1 MFPMPIHGRIL
12 PCQKLPPYHIPVRFL
27 SLSCGR
33 FFDRKRFFP
42 QHAPSFFSL
51 KIKIPIYID
60 SPDEDDNGAPQETL
74 EPAKQK
80 LRVLLDRKQRGGKE
94 VTLVTGFVGLDAD
107 LESLGKALKNKC
119 GVGGS
124 TKNGEIL
131 LQGDHR
137 QKVLDYLLKEGYKQT
152 KTV

>member
-1 MFPMPIHGRIL
+1 
-12 PCQKLPPYHIPVRFL
+12 
-27 SLSCGR
+27 
-33 FFDRKRFFP
+33 
-42 QHAPSFFSL
+42 
-51 KIKIPIYID
+51 
-60 SPDEDDNGAPQETL
+60 
-74 EPAKQK
+74 
-80 LRVLLDRKQRGGKE
+80 
-94 VTLVTGFVGLDAD
+94 VGLDAD

>member
-1 MFPMPIHGRIL
+1 MPIHGRIL
-12 PCQKLPPYHIPVRFL
+12 PCQKLPPHHFPVRFL
-27 SLSCGR
+27 SLSSGR
-33 FFDRKRFFP
+33 FFRAGTIFSKNAPFF
-42 QHAPSFFSL
+42 FTL
-51 KIKIPIYID
+51 TIKIPIFID
-60 SPDEDDNGAPQETL
+60 SPEEDDSGGGPQETL

-80 LRVLLDRKQRGGKE
+80 LRVLIDRKQRGGKE
-94 VTLVTGFVGLDAD
+94 VTLVTGFVGLEAD
-107 LESLGKALKNKC
+107 LEALGKALKNKC